1 MTVSILC
8 GLMGVTLLCLV
19 PRLQVKQICMN
30 SPGIKIRV
38 IGNILALRTTFNLI
52 AKTVAVYK
60 YAYRSVVLFCNT
72 TGS

>member
-1 MTVSILC
+1 MAPPSPPKKKFKLGPTQ
-8 GLMGVTLLCLV
+8 LLHAHV
-19 PRLQVKQICMN
+19 QSYFK
-30 SPGIKIRV
+30 
-38 IGNILALRTTFNLI
+38 TNLI

>member
-1 MTVSILC
+1 MTLPSQATSPRPPSTSAASSRRKIQ
-8 GLMGVTLLCLV
+8 VTGTSVTPAAGKRERHPCYLFL
-19 PRLQVKQICMN
+19 
-30 SPGIKIRV
+30 
-38 IGNILALRTTFNLI
+38 NLI